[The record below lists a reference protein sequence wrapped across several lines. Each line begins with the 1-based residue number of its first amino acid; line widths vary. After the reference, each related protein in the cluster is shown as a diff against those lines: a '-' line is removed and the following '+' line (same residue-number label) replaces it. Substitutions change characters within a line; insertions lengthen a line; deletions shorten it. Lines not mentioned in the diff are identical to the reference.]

1 MGFSLKCGL
10 FVCHVHGFLSA
21 GIYHFN
27 KRNTHTAY
35 MKEHLLLQN
44 KFLKNTLT
52 LISGTT
58 AGQALLL
65 LLSPVLTRLY
75 SAEDFGAFGVFVSAA
90 SILLVIASLKYEMA
104 LPMVKRRFT
113 ASLLIRLCMI
123 LIVSFSVLS
132 LTLIMTFESQLA
144 ALLNV
149 PNHSEVLFLLPLS
162 LLFCGGYQ
170 LATFY
175 SVRESLFKR
184 LSVSKVTQ
192 AMAIGIG
199 QVSLSFVTSI
209 GLIYG
214 YVIGFF
220 MSLCCFISVK
230 HSPIRSKKVTRLKL
244 LAVARRYAKFPKY
257 TMWASL
263 TNTSGTVLPVIMF
276 SSLYSSAQAGLYV
289 LAHRVLIAPVNIIGS
304 AISNVFMSNARQYR
318 IDGELANK
326 TLEIHRQL
334 IALSMPLM
342 ALFIFYLTDLFALI
356 FGANWSDAGQL
367 STYLAIWIYCV
378 FTASPIS
385 TVLIVLEKQKLSA
398 YFDAAAFVI
407 RISAVYMLSLL
418 PFVEAILIFS
428 LLNAV
433 IVFVFIGMTFR
444 QLNVAVWQVLKIHM
458 SYAMAFLLPSFGLF
472 SVFGGYS
479 KVLSFMLTLL
489 WVVAAV
495 IFIKRKKA

>member
-1 MGFSLKCGL
+1 
-10 FVCHVHGFLSA
+10 
-21 GIYHFN
+21 
-27 KRNTHTAY
+27 
-35 MKEHLLLQN
+35 LLQN

-75 SAEDFGAFGVFVSAA
+75 NAEDFGAFGVFVSAS
-90 SILLVIASLKYEMA
+90 SILLVIASLKYELA

-113 ASLLIRLCMI
+113 ALLLMRLCMI
-123 LIVSFSVLS
+123 LIIGFSLLAIGIIV
-132 LTLIMTFESQLA
+132 TFQTQLA
-144 ALLNV
+144 VLLNV
-149 PNHSEVLFLLPLS
+149 PNHPEVLFLLPLS

-214 YVIGFF
+214 YVVGFL
-220 MSLCCFISVK
+220 MSLCCFISIE
-230 HSPIRSKKVTRLKL
+230 HPLIRSKKVTGLKL

-318 IDGELANK
+318 IEGELAIK

-356 FGANWSDAGQL
+356 FGESWSEAGLL
-367 STYLAIWIYCV
+367 STYLVIWIYCV

-398 YFDAAAFVI
+398 YFDVIAFVI
-407 RISAVYMLSLL
+407 RITAVYILSSL
-418 PFVEAILIFS
+418 PFVQAILIFS

-433 IVFVFIGMTFR
+433 IVFAFISMTFR
-444 QLNVAVWQVLKIHM
+444 QLNVPVWQILKTHVL
-458 SYAMAFLLPSFGLF
+458 YAMVFLLPSFGMF
-472 SVFGGYS
+472 SIIGEYS
-479 KVLSFMLTLL
+479 KVSSFMATLL
-489 WVVAAV
+489 WVVGVV
-495 IFIKRKKA
+495 IYMKRKKA